1 MTLPIM
7 DTKSG
12 ECVEDEY
19 NPEEIKR
26 GALDN
31 LNKKEPTYEE
41 VRHLFANDDQFQL
54 FRMLPGGVE
63 VKHKIL
69 TEALNK

>member
-1 MTLPIM
+1 MSLIK
-7 DTKSG
+7 DAESDG
-12 ECVEDEY
+12 CVKDEFS
-19 NPEEIKR
+19 PEEIKK

-41 VRHLFANDDQFQL
+41 YRHLFVNDDQFQL
-54 FRMLPGGVE
+54 FRMLPGGAE

-69 TEALNK
+69 TESLNK